1 MVDILVIIVG
11 RHGEQQSLNGH
22 TTVVAKSYSNRK
34 KLKKMPRVKV
44 RVRVRLG
51 LGLKLF
57 ESITFE
63 MFCQLSYASLHLRLH
78 RTN

>member
-44 RVRVRLG
+44 RVKVRV
-51 LGLKLF
+51 
-57 ESITFE
+57 EIV
-63 MFCQLSYASLHLRLH
+63 
-78 RTN
+78 